1 MRFPSFAS
9 TEMVMTS
16 EQTSEQAAPERRT
29 NAGDGGPIF
38 CIGDSRTGTTS
49 FHEHVEQLGF
59 TSVHHYEFIFRPTAG
74 SPPSAAER
82 REAILAFVR
91 DSGYRC
97 FSDYPTRT
105 YYKDL
110 AAAFPDALFVNTV
123 RSLDSW
129 VASCRKYFGNA
140 GMEVDYDK
148 LVASHVRVE
157 AEIAEF
163 FKGSDRYLEI
173 NICEDDPATVSR
185 VLNEFLLGHDPG
197 LVIGK
202 ANQGAQSYFKGV
214 YDQAE
219 WGTPNADRDVAT
231 HRLVPPRDQF
241 TLYNHAAGTLEEL
254 VACIS
259 RRKQKAVLSERGHA
273 FLVNDTS
280 RGFEGIV
287 LGRLDRADALLASFR
302 ARRKQLAAAGCSYT
316 VFIVPDKVTLAARL
330 LPKCFDPFAAEIA
343 ANIAT
348 RRLADHVSSRLGFV
362 YDMAPYLDSLNEMT
376 GLLFRYDSHLNYLGS
391 YHVAMAMG
399 EILSA
404 TLPGAVDP
412 IPKDIWSCKVGTWR
426 GDLLEHL
433 PQVETSMLQHVWRRN
448 TNLLVM
454 GPQCKPP
461 NEQFLHYFMREP
473 ERHVSRETDA
483 VLQSL
488 HPGRTQSKY
497 SRVRRSPPGSERTLL
512 FVHDSSIDKI
522 FEPLSMMA
530 DDSYFYWNRHLL
542 PPASHPSMRPGTAV
556 VQVVA
561 ERFLYA

>member
-1 MRFPSFAS
+1 MS
-9 TEMVMTS
+9 
-16 EQTSEQAAPERRT
+16 RT
-29 NAGDGGPIF
+29 NTENPMDPENRTSNAAGPGAPGDGSGPIF

-49 FHEHVEQLGF
+49 FHEHAEQLGLA
-59 TSVHHYEFIFRPTAG
+59 SVHYYEHIFRPTNG
-74 SPPSAAER
+74 NRPSAKEE
-82 REAILAFVR
+82 REAVLAFVR
-91 DSGYRC
+91 DSGFNC

-105 YYKDL
+105 YFKEL
-110 AAAFPDALFVNTV
+110 AQEFPNARFVNTV
-123 RSLDSW
+123 RSLDAW
-129 VASCRKYFGNA
+129 VASCRRYFGNA

-157 AEIAEF
+157 QEIADF
-163 FKGSDRYLEI
+163 FADSERYLRI
-173 NICEDDPATVSR
+173 NICEDDSANVSKT
-185 VLNEFLLGHDPG
+185 LNMFLLGYDPG

-202 ANQGAQSYFKGV
+202 ANQGAHSYFKGV

-219 WGTPNADRDVAT
+219 WGAPDAERDVAT

-254 VACIS
+254 VSCIV

-280 RGFEGIV
+280 RGFQGIV
-287 LGRLDRADALLASFR
+287 MGRLDRADAVLSSFR
-302 ARRKQLAAAGCSYT
+302 TRRSELAAMGCSYT

-330 LPKCFDPFAAEIA
+330 LPKCFDPCADAIA

-348 RRLADHVSSRLGFV
+348 RRLAGHVSSRLGFV
-362 YDMAPYLDSLNEMT
+362 YDMAPYLDSLNDMNS
-376 GLLFRYDSHLNYLGS
+376 LLFRYDSHLNYLGS
-391 YHVAMAMG
+391 YHLAMAMS
-399 EILSA
+399 EILSS
-404 TLPGAVDP
+404 TLPGSVDP
-412 IPKDIWSCKVGTWR
+412 IAKDIWSCKVGTWR

-433 PQVETSMLQHVWRRN
+433 PEAETSMLEHVWRRN
-448 TNLLVM
+448 TDLLAM

-461 NEQFLHYFMREP
+461 NEQFLHYFMREVD
-473 ERHVSRETDA
+473 RHLTHETDA
-483 VLQSL
+483 VLQAL
-488 HPGRTQSKY
+488 HPGRTQLKY
-497 SRVRRSPPGSERTLL
+497 TRVRRSAPGSERTLL

-522 FEPLSMMA
+522 FDPLSMMA
-530 DDSYFYWNRHLL
+530 DDSYFYWNGHLL

>member
-1 MRFPSFAS
+1 MTPTN
-9 TEMVMTS
+9 TEKSMDR
-16 EQTSEQAAPERRT
+16 EKRT
-29 NAGDGGPIF
+29 NTTGGSGTTVDDDGGPIF

-49 FHEHVEQLGF
+49 FHEHAEQLGLA
-59 TSVHHYEFIFRPTAG
+59 SVHHYEFIFRPENG
-74 SPPSAAER
+74 EKPSAAEK
-82 REAILAFVR
+82 REAILTFVR
-91 DSGYRC
+91 ESGYRC

-105 YYKDL
+105 YYKEL
-110 AAAFPDALFVNTV
+110 AREFPNARFVNTV
-123 RSLDSW
+123 RSLDTW
-129 VASCRKYFGNA
+129 VASCRRYFGNA

-148 LVASHVRVE
+148 LVASHVRIE
-157 AEIAEF
+157 QEIADF
-163 FKGSDRYLEI
+163 FGSSDRYLKI
-173 NICEDDPATVSR
+173 NICEDDPASVSTA
-185 VLNEFLLGHDPG
+185 LNMFLLGYDPG
-197 LVIGK
+197 FVIGK

-214 YDQAE
+214 VDQTE
-219 WGTPNADRDVAT
+219 WGAPDAERDAAT

-241 TLYNHAAGTLEEL
+241 TLYNHAADTLDEL

-287 LGRLDRADALLASFR
+287 LGRLDRADAILASFR
-302 ARRKQLAAAGCSYT
+302 ERRRQLAAAGCSYT

-348 RRLADHVSSRLGFV
+348 RRLADHVSSRLGYV

-391 YHVAMAMG
+391 YHLAMAMS
-399 EILSA
+399 EILSS
-404 TLPGAVDP
+404 TLPGAIDP
-412 IPKDIWSCKVGTWR
+412 IAKDIWSCKVGTWR

-433 PQVETSMLQHVWRRN
+433 PQVETSMLKHVWRRN
-448 TNLLVM
+448 TNLLAM

-461 NEQFLHYFMREP
+461 NEQFLHYFMRDAD
-473 ERHVSRETDA
+473 RHLTHETDA
-483 VLQSL
+483 VLQAL
-488 HPGRTQSKY
+488 HPGRTQLKY
-497 SRVRRSPPGSERTLL
+497 SRVRRSAPGSDRTLL

-522 FEPLSMMA
+522 FDPLSMMA

-556 VQVVA
+556 VQVIA